1 MKRKKKQVHNSLSLC
16 FALFVF
22 WIYTSCIYTGV
33 SARSLMKK
41 KRGMSDKYHKQEREN
56 RIKQQTFGEYINPNH
71 SKIEKD
77 HQEYYDLSSMVDQ
90 VA

>member
-1 MKRKKKQVHNSLSLC
+1 
-16 FALFVF
+16 
-22 WIYTSCIYTGV
+22 
-33 SARSLMKK
+33 MKK